1 MLSEILDF
9 PSPMR
14 AICGTTAEKSAPG
27 FAVPDSVHHV
37 KLVCPCKLPL
47 RCTGIWADDSPAAT
61 STVSVANSTFD
72 GPICAAKGGAM
83 GAAEGGAI
91 GAAAGAAVGAA
102 VGCAAVSGA
111 AAGGDAAGRAGT
123 AEGGGA
129 AESGAV
135 GAATGLARE
144 AGVEVGAGGGAARGA
159 GARTGAPESMRGRVS
174 RWLIQYA
181 PPSSNA
187 TPAAI
192 PVASRDKLQFLR

>member
-72 GPICAAKGGAM
+72 GPICAAK
-83 GAAEGGAI
+83 GGAI

-174 RWLIQYA
+174 RW
-181 PPSSNA
+181 
-187 TPAAI
+187 
-192 PVASRDKLQFLR
+192 